1 MENMAHKYVTVA
13 YSLYT
18 DNEKGVHEL
27 IERAPEEHP
36 YQFITGLG
44 VTLDAFEKHIDEVA
58 EGEAFDF
65 VLTQDEAY
73 GPYDESHVVELPK
86 NVFRVNGH
94 FDNQMVYP
102 GAELPLVNADG
113 NRFVGL
119 VVEVKEEVVVI
130 DLNERLAGKDLHFV
144 GKVVTKRDAT
154 NAEIEGTLR
163 MLSGEG
169 GCGCGCDDCGGGC
182 GDHEEGCG
190 CGHHHDHEE
199 GCGCGHHHDHEEGC
213 GCGRH
218 HDHEEGCGCGHH
230 HE

>member
-86 NVFRVNGH
+86 K
-94 FDNQMVYP
+94 
-102 GAELPLVNADG
+102 
-113 NRFVGL
+113 RFPR
-119 VVEVKEEVVVI
+119 
-130 DLNERLAGKDLHFV
+130 ERSL
-144 GKVVTKRDAT
+144 
-154 NAEIEGTLR
+154 
-163 MLSGEG
+163 
-169 GCGCGCDDCGGGC
+169 
-182 GDHEEGCG
+182 
-190 CGHHHDHEE
+190 
-199 GCGCGHHHDHEEGC
+199 
-213 GCGRH
+213 
-218 HDHEEGCGCGHH
+218 
-230 HE
+230 